1 MNAKDCLQ
9 IARRLAAGEVGER
22 RGRPRQ
28 ADLCRA
34 VSTAYYA
41 LFHTLARCGADLLVG
56 ATRASRSQAAW
67 RQAYRALDH
76 GLVKKQCGNRGVMTQ
91 FPPEIQN
98 FGETFVVMQR
108 QRHLADYAP
117 DNHFKRLAVL
127 ELIYDTEQAIAAFEQ
142 PEVGDIHRRAFAV
155 YVLFQLRRD

>member
-1 MNAKDCLQ
+1 MNPAVCLQ
-9 IARRLAAGEVGER
+9 IARQLAAGEVGEH
-22 RGRPRQ
+22 RGRSRQ
-28 ADLCRA
+28 TDLCRA
-34 VSTAYYA
+34 VGTAYYA
-41 LFHTLARCGADLLVG
+41 MFHTLARCGADLLVG

-67 RQAYRALDH
+67 SQVYRALEH
-76 GLVKKQCGNRGVMTQ
+76 GRTKNQCSNRSLMMQ

-117 DNHFKRLAVL
+117 DNHFKRPVVL
-127 ELIYDTEQAIAAFEQ
+127 ELIYDTERAIAAFEQ

>member
-1 MNAKDCLQ
+1 MNAAVCLQ
-9 IARRLAAGEVGER
+9 IARQLAAGEVGEH

-41 LFHTLARCGADLLVG
+41 MFHTLARCGADLLVG
-56 ATRASRSQAAW
+56 ASRASRSQAAW
-67 RQAYRALDH
+67 RQVYRALEH
-76 GLVKKQCGNRGVMTQ
+76 GRANSQCNNRSLMLQ

-98 FGETFVVMQR
+98 FGEIFVVLQR
-108 QRHLADYAP
+108 QRHLADYMP
-117 DNHFKRLAVL
+117 NTGFKRSDVL
-127 ELIYDTEQAIAAFEQ
+127 RLVDSAAIAIERFEQ
-142 PEVGDIHRRAFAV
+142 PEVGNLHRRAFAV